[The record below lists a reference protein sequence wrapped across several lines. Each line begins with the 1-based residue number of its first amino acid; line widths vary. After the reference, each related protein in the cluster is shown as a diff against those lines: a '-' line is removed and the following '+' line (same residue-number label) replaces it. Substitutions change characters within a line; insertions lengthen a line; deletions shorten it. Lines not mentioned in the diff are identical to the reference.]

1 MITQTQNLKWG
12 RFSFFEECAVLSD
25 HTVGSTQQVVLPAFS
40 WLLAVDS
47 VFPFFNSPAVSLSDF
62 VSLQLC
68 WSWFW
73 FGLAQSS
80 TVKALHDC
88 GHFPTRGMPVSSVFL
103 HTLLLFEWL
112 SAGGAARLLRW
123 WGNVGISSGSQAGK
137 RSTEA
142 HRMTHSRSEDR
153 QTSACAYSQSLYS
166 RRGFS
171 LKYELSKQSLA
182 VALRIRKNTRS

>member
-1 MITQTQNLKWG
+1 MC
-12 RFSFFEECAVLSD
+12 CALTPHRWI
-25 HTVGSTQQVVLPAFS
+25 HTAGCTSSLFLTACCRLCV
-40 WLLAVDS
+40 
-47 VFPFFNSPAVSLSDF
+47 PFFNSPAISLSDF

-73 FGLAQSS
+73 FGLAQRS
-80 TVKALHDC
+80 TVKALHEC
-88 GHFPTRGMPVSSVFL
+88 GHFPTRGVPVSPVLL

-137 RSTEA
+137 RSTETQ
-142 HRMTHSRSEDR
+142 RMTHGTSEDR
-153 QTSACAYSQSLYS
+153 QMSACAYPQSLYS

-182 VALRIRKNTRS
+182 VALRIRKNTRG